1 LLLLYGE
8 CGAADV
14 SQSLHELT
22 IAQLQTAM
30 TDGGLSS
37 RQLVEHCLAR
47 IEAIDR
53 NGPRLNSVIEVNP
66 EALAI
71 ADQLDAERHDKGAR
85 GPLHGIP
92 ILLKDNIDTADA
104 MLTTAGSLALMNS
117 RPASDAFIV
126 TRLRNAGAVILG
138 KTNLSEWANFRSS
151 RSSSGWSARG
161 GQTRNPYAI
170 DRNPC
175 GSSSGSAAAVAA
187 GLTVVAVGTETDGS
201 IVCPAAI
208 NGIVGIKPTIGLVS
222 RSGIIPIS
230 ASQDTAG
237 PMART
242 VSDAVILLKVLAG
255 ADPADSATTASTTG
269 PLPDYLAELKA
280 DGLKGARIGVARN
293 FAGFHEGVDA
303 IFDQAIAKLA
313 EAGAVIVDPANLQL
327 DKKLSEDEMTV
338 LLYEFKDGLNR
349 YLGARPGEPDT
360 LAELI
365 DFNEREHEREM
376 PYFRQEIFLDAQKKG
391 PLTEREYRRASQRA
405 RKAAGH
411 DGIDALL
418 EKYRLDAIIAPT
430 VGPAWVT
437 DIINGDHFV
446 GGEIS
451 AAPAV
456 AGYPHVTVPA
466 GFLLGLPIGISF
478 VGAAWSEPTLIR
490 LAFAFEQVTHA
501 HRPPDLP

>member
-1 LLLLYGE
+1 MLHCAE
-8 CGAADV
+8 SGAGDDSTA
-14 SQSLHELT
+14 LHELT
-22 IAQLQTAM
+22 IAQMQAAM
-30 TDGGLSS
+30 ADGELSS
-37 RQLVEHCLAR
+37 RQLVEYFLAR
-47 IEAIDR
+47 IEAFDR
-53 NGPRLNSVIEVNP
+53 NGPALNSVVEVNP
-66 EALAI
+66 DALAI
-71 ADQLDAERHDKGAR
+71 ADQLDAERRAKGPR
-85 GPLHGIP
+85 GLLHGIP

-161 GQTRNPYAI
+161 GQTRNPYAF

-208 NGIVGIKPTIGLVS
+208 NGIVGIKPTVGLVS

-242 VSDAVILLKVLAG
+242 VSDAVILLQALAG
-255 ADPADSATTASTTG
+255 ADPVDSATRESTAK
-269 PLPDYLAELKA
+269 PAPDYLVGLKA

-293 FAGFHEGVDA
+293 LAGFHEGVDS

-327 DKKLSEDEMTV
+327 DKRLSDNELTV

-349 YLGARPGEPDT
+349 YLRARPGEPDS

-365 DFNEREHEREM
+365 DFNQRERELEM
-376 PYFRQEIFLDAQKKG
+376 PYFLQETFLDAQKKG
-391 PLTEREYRRASQRA
+391 PLTDREYRRASA
-405 RKAAGH
+405 GAKKAAGH

-418 EKYRLDAIIAPT
+418 RKYQLDAIVAPT

-437 DIINGDHFV
+437 DVINGDHGV
-446 GGEIS
+446 GGDIS
-451 AAPAV
+451 QAPAV

-466 GFLLGLPIGISF
+466 GYLHGLPIGISF

-490 LAFAFEQVTHA
+490 LAFAFEQITRA
-501 HRPPDLP
+501 RRPPKLP